1 MSIPNSSA
9 STPTTETESR
19 KAPRGFIPLMFAAL
33 FMVTGICVLLF
44 IGREKARII
53 GQTLPELDIQPLL
66 FVEKPMTPD
75 DMKGKTVV
83 LHFWGF
89 WCAPCLKEYPHF
101 ILVQQKYQADPDVL
115 FASVACSDRNT
126 DTKDQLAFYTKQL
139 FNKNNIPDHPVY
151 CDPAEYSRTQ
161 ISHLLTKGGF
171 YYPTTVVL
179 DGQGRVVEVWRD
191 SIEVKA
197 LENAIEKAKKASTQG

>member
-1 MSIPNSSA
+1 
-9 STPTTETESR
+9 
-19 KAPRGFIPLMFAAL
+19 MFAAL

-66 FVEKPMTPD
+66 FSEAPIKPE

-89 WCAPCLKEYPHF
+89 WCQPCLKEYPRF
-101 ILVQQKYQADPDVL
+101 ILVQTKYKDDPKVL
-115 FASVACSDRNT
+115 FASIACSDRTN

-139 FNKNNIPDHPVY
+139 LNKNNSPEFPIY

-171 YYPTTVVL
+171 AYPTTLVL
-179 DGQGRVVEVWRD
+179 DGQGRVVDIWRGAVD
-191 SIEVKA
+191 PVT
-197 LENAIEKAKKASTQG
+197 LEDAIERAKKASS